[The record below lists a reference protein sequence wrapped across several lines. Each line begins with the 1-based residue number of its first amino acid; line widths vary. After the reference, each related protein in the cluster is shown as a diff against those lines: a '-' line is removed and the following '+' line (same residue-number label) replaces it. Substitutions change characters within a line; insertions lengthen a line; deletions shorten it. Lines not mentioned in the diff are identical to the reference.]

1 VDQGGS
7 ERPEPQEGRTQ
18 PNANLSA
25 GNAQSLPHAVDP
37 SAPTSI
43 VRPADATA
51 IPGSSDESQVETRV
65 YASPGFSGDLR
76 GHRIGNYRIEERIG
90 GGGMGVVYLARQDNP
105 RRHVAI
111 KLMRQ
116 GITSRSSRARFNQ
129 EAELLARLTHPA
141 VAQVFEAGM
150 HLPPDAPDADHAIPF
165 FAMEY
170 VRDGKPLT
178 IYAAANHL
186 SMPDRVKLFIEVCRG
201 VEHGH
206 RQGVIH
212 RDLKPANILVSDSGQ
227 PKIIDY
233 GVAVCIHPEEA
244 TPRHTETGQIVG
256 TIQYMSPEQL
266 SGSKTS
272 KLDPRSDIYALGVIL
287 YELICRRLPYDVDG
301 RSLVEATHVILDQ
314 SPVSPRNHIGS
325 IDQDLETIV
334 LHALDK
340 NRVTRFQSVGEL
352 IEQCEKYLRG
362 EMIDI
367 APVSRLTKTWR
378 RSVDVATRRYEWA
391 VLGIIALVTII
402 AGDRLDALLHDYTN
416 IKELTFHTALTYAS
430 PYSGGVPLRGVE
442 MISVTPNTNLEAA
455 ATAAGLPPASLA
467 DLKSVRPVF
476 GTFLK
481 RLAAL
486 PQRPTAVLL
495 DVRFRL
501 DQTPELDGPL
511 AEGIRLLATP
521 REDAPPVDVICALGS
536 CEPDEDGYPVVA
548 RSLLAAGIKYGD
560 PSLHIGETGAKW
572 VHPKVVLAT
581 KNPTSLA
588 IPGIALH
595 AYMSARYPGADF
607 LVDKELTRLRLQ
619 VAAHQRVA
627 GGVGPGKLQ
636 GVEHVTYLSAASVKP
651 EDAGFGILP
660 GAIIPIFEVRM
671 PSEAHLREHDV
682 DLADALNLDDKLL
695 AERLGGKIV
704 VIGFRDIPSEMFEM
718 AGNRTAAGMEI
729 HAAAIASLLQ
739 GVSISQGDWFIWP
752 LVATADVTWSALGA
766 ISGVFIG
773 TFFARKLLLRVL
785 MLGAAITVL
794 LLGAWVAMRFADT
807 YFNPVPVLAS
817 VVLASESAA
826 LLYRAR
832 LLRREHQPWRFA

>member
-1 VDQGGS
+1 MSKADDS
-7 ERPEPQEGRTQ
+7 ARP
-18 PNANLSA
+18 
-25 GNAQSLPHAVDP
+25 HDVDP

-43 VRPADATA
+43 VNPAMPTA
-51 IPGSSDESQVETRV
+51 ARGSSGDGDHAEIETRI
-65 YASPGFSGDLR
+65 YASPSFSGDLR

-116 GITSRSSRARFNQ
+116 GITSKSARARFGQ
-129 EAELLARLTHPA
+129 EAELVARLTHPA

-178 IYAAANHL
+178 AYAAINHL
-186 SMPDRVKLFIEVCRG
+186 SIPDRLKLFIEVCRG

-212 RDLKPANILVSDSGQ
+212 RDLKPANILVNDSGQ

-233 GVAVCIHPEEA
+233 GVAVCIKPEEA

-301 RSLVEATHVILDQ
+301 RSLVEATRVILDHP
-314 SPVSPRNHIGS
+314 PVSPRQHIGS
-325 IDQDLETIV
+325 IDVDLETIV

-340 NRVTRFQSVGEL
+340 NRVTRFQTVGEL

-367 APVSRLTKTWR
+367 KPVSRLTKTWR

-391 VLGIIALVTII
+391 ALGIIAFATII
-402 AGDRLDALLHDYTN
+402 AGDRLDALLHNYTN
-416 IKELTFHTALTYAS
+416 VKELTFHALLTYAS

-442 MISVTPNTNLEAA
+442 MISVTPGTDL
-455 ATAAGLPPASLA
+455 AGASQRAGTPPAGID
-467 DLKSVRPVF
+467 DLKTVRPLY
-476 GTFLK
+476 GALLQ

-486 PQRPTAVLL
+486 PSRPRAVLL
-495 DVRFRL
+495 DVRFRA
-501 DQTPELDGPL
+501 DQAPELDGPL
-511 AEGIRLLATP
+511 AEGVRALARP
-521 REDAPPVDVICALGS
+521 REGLEPVDVICALGS
-536 CEPDEDGYPVVA
+536 CEPDAEGYPVVA
-548 RSLLAAGIKYGD
+548 RSLFEAGIRYGD
-560 PSLHIGETGAKW
+560 PSVHIGEAGAQW

-581 KNPTSLA
+581 KNPRALA

-595 AYMSARYPGADF
+595 TYLSARYPGAEF
-607 LVDKELTRLRLQ
+607 LVERDLSRLRLQ
-619 VAAHQRVA
+619 ISAHQRTP
-627 GGVGPGKLQ
+627 GGTIGTGKLK
-636 GVEHVTYLSAASVKP
+636 GEEYINYLSAASVKP
-651 EDAGFGILP
+651 EDIEFGIQP
-660 GAIIPIFEVRM
+660 DAIVPIFEVRM
-671 PSEAHLREHDV
+671 PSEDHLRSHDL
-682 DLADALNLDDKLL
+682 DLARALQMSDEGL
-695 AERLGGKIV
+695 AERFGGKIL
-704 VIGFRDIPSEMFEM
+704 VIGIRE
-718 AGNRTAAGMEI
+718 TAAETFELAENRQASGMDI

-739 GVSISQGDWFIWP
+739 GISISQGDWFVFPI
-752 LVATADVTWSALGA
+752 LATADVTWSALGA
-766 ISGVFIG
+766 IAGVTIG
-773 TFFARKLLLRVL
+773 TFLPRRTWPRIAALACAFILLA
-785 MLGAAITVL
+785 GAAW
-794 LLGAWVAMRFADT
+794 AAMRFADT

-817 VVLASESAA
+817 VILASEASA
-826 LLYRAR
+826 LLSRAR
-832 LLRREHQPWRFA
+832 MLRREHQPWRFA